1 MQRDLQRILGLS
13 KSWLSEVLSNMEKRG
28 LIVRK
33 RGHGRS
39 LVIML
44 PRYTDP
50 SIGKTIVFGIVPSV
64 EYLPLSLMLKK
75 LEDQGYKVEISV
87 RRSVAEIAVGLIRG
101 EFHAAYLPI
110 YSYATLR
117 FLGID
122 IRSLGPVALGG
133 ASIIGSNR
141 SGEGYVYSS
150 MFSTM
155 EVLAIAYLRSH
166 GFRGFHSIR
175 YYRDPEE
182 AIKTVSMNGSSVAIV
197 WEPFS
202 HIAEMR
208 GLRRTP
214 LSDIVGQYHC
224 CILAAR
230 GGINDTVLSTIR
242 RAHIE
247 SIEELGRKIELAS
260 EIFSKIIGVDRD
272 IIKKTSKE
280 YIYTYQIDKSLIR
293 DIARAS
299 TGFLINTEIL
309 EKVVNDEKEI
319 ETRQL

>member
-13 KSWLSEVLSNMEKRG
+13 KSWLSEVLSNMERRG
-28 LIVRK
+28 LIVRR
-33 RGHGRS
+33 RGYGRS

-50 SIGKTIVFGIVPSV
+50 SVGRTIVFGIVPSV
-64 EYLPLSLMLKK
+64 EYLPLSLMIKK
-75 LEDQGYKVEISV
+75 LEDQGYRVEISV
-87 RRSVAEIAVGLIRG
+87 KRSVAEIAVGLIRG

-110 YSYATLR
+110 YSYAILR
-117 FLGID
+117 SLGID
-122 IRSLGPVALGG
+122 IRSLGPSALGG

-141 SGEGYVYSS
+141 FEGDYVYSS

-166 GFRGFHSIR
+166 GFRGFHSIK

-182 AIKTVSMNGSSVAIV
+182 AIRSVEMNRNSVAIL

-202 HIAEMR
+202 HIAEMK

-214 LSDIVGQYHC
+214 VSDIVGHYHC

-230 GGINDTVLSTIR
+230 GGIDTTVLSTIK
-242 RAHIE
+242 RAHME

-260 EIFSKIIGVDRD
+260 EIFSRIIGVDSN

-280 YIYTYQIDKSLIR
+280 YIYTYQIDRSLIR
-293 DIARAS
+293 NIARIS
-299 TGFLINTEIL
+299 IGFLINTEIL
-309 EKVVNDEKEI
+309 EKVADEEEI
-319 ETRQL
+319 EA

>member
-1 MQRDLQRILGLS
+1 LER
-13 KSWLSEVLSNMEKRG
+13 RG
-28 LIVRK
+28 LIVRM

-44 PRYTDP
+44 PKYADP
-50 SIGKTIVFGIVPSV
+50 SVGRTIVLGIVPSV
-64 EYLPLSLMLKK
+64 EYLPLSLVLKK
-75 LEDQGYKVEISV
+75 LEDQGYRVEVSV

-110 YSYATLR
+110 YSYAILR
-117 FLGID
+117 SLGID

-141 SGEGYVYSS
+141 SGEGDVYSS

-166 GFRGFHSIR
+166 GFRGFYSIR

-182 AIKTVSMNGSSVAIV
+182 AIESVSMNRSSVAML

-214 LSDIVGQYHC
+214 VSDIVGLYHC

-230 GGINDTVLSTIR
+230 GGIDAAVLSTIKR
-242 RAHIE
+242 VHME

-260 EIFSKIIGVDRD
+260 EIFSRIIG
-272 IIKKTSKE
+272 
-280 YIYTYQIDKSLIR
+280 ID
-293 DIARAS
+293 
-299 TGFLINTEIL
+299 
-309 EKVVNDEKEI
+309 
-319 ETRQL
+319 

>member
-1 MQRDLQRILGLS
+1 LER
-13 KSWLSEVLSNMEKRG
+13 RG
-28 LIVRK
+28 LIVRM

-44 PRYTDP
+44 PKYADP
-50 SIGKTIVFGIVPSV
+50 SVGRTIVLGIVPSV
-64 EYLPLSLMLKK
+64 EYLPLSLVLKK
-75 LEDQGYKVEISV
+75 LEDQGYRVEVSV

-110 YSYATLR
+110 YSYAILR
-117 FLGID
+117 SLGID

-141 SGEGYVYSS
+141 SGEGDVYSS

-166 GFRGFHSIR
+166 GFRGFYSIR

-182 AIKTVSMNGSSVAIV
+182 AIESVSMNRSSVAML

-214 LSDIVGQYHC
+214 VSDIVGLYHC

-230 GGINDTVLSTIR
+230 GGIDAAVLSTIKR
-242 RAHIE
+242 VHME

-260 EIFSKIIGVDRD
+260 EIFSRIIGIDRD

-280 YIYTYQIDKSLIR
+280 YIYTHQIDRSLIR
-293 DIARAS
+293 NITRTS

-309 EKVVNDEKEI
+309 EKAVDDEREI

>member
-1 MQRDLQRILGLS
+1 M
-13 KSWLSEVLSNMEKRG
+13 
-28 LIVRK
+28 

-44 PRYTDP
+44 PKYADP
-50 SIGKTIVFGIVPSV
+50 SVGRTIVLGIVPSV
-64 EYLPLSLMLKK
+64 EYLPLSLVLKK
-75 LEDQGYKVEISV
+75 LEDQGYRVEVSV

-110 YSYATLR
+110 YSYAILR
-117 FLGID
+117 SLGID

-141 SGEGYVYSS
+141 SGEGDVYSS

-166 GFRGFHSIR
+166 GFRGFYSIR

-182 AIKTVSMNGSSVAIV
+182 AIESVSMNRSSVAML

-214 LSDIVGQYHC
+214 VSDIVGLYHC

-230 GGINDTVLSTIR
+230 GGIDAAVLSTIKR
-242 RAHIE
+242 VHME

-260 EIFSKIIGVDRD
+260 EIFSRIIGIDRD

-280 YIYTYQIDKSLIR
+280 YIYTHQIDRSLIR
-293 DIARAS
+293 NITRTS

-309 EKVVNDEKEI
+309 EKAVDDEREI